1 MSCPHCQE
9 SARFVEYRPK
19 NIVSLVGTMRLS
31 RPYYHCAHCGQGHLP
46 WDLLLR
52 LTSLRLTPGAE
63 EVVSLAGVQE
73 SFGKAADRTLY
84 KMAGLE
90 LCEST
95 VERTTE
101 SAGERLG
108 KLLDQAVT
116 FGAKSVWKW
125 NPDARGKTCAYVS
138 VDATGIMMQGP
149 NGSKVEGRMVN
160 VGMIYNPQPR
170 DAKEEAVSKPC
181 DSVRYLAG
189 LCPLA
194 DLGLPLRWQ
203 GAHVGMDEAD
213 QWIALSDGGNGLE
226 DFLIMNFPRA
236 ETILDFRHASE
247 HLSDFAKVFAASDKV
262 EKLLD
267 RWCHTMKHRGG
278 TAVLKILAA
287 LDANGMTA
295 EVRKDYERLLGYLRN
310 NEHRMDYPKYLRNG
324 WQIATGSMESA
335 CKTVVNQRLCMGGMR
350 WGEEGSDAVCHL
362 RALYRS
368 DPDQWDGYW
377 ECVSKT

>member
-116 FGAKSVWKW
+116 FGPKSVWEW

-181 DSVRYLAG
+181 DSVRF
-189 LCPLA
+189 C
-194 DLGLPLRWQ
+194 
-203 GAHVGMDEAD
+203 EA
-213 QWIALSDGGNGLE
+213 
-226 DFLIMNFPRA
+226 
-236 ETILDFRHASE
+236 
-247 HLSDFAKVFAASDKV
+247 
-262 EKLLD
+262 
-267 RWCHTMKHRGG
+267 
-278 TAVLKILAA
+278 
-287 LDANGMTA
+287 
-295 EVRKDYERLLGYLRN
+295 
-310 NEHRMDYPKYLRNG
+310 
-324 WQIATGSMESA
+324 
-335 CKTVVNQRLCMGGMR
+335 
-350 WGEEGSDAVCHL
+350 
-362 RALYRS
+362 
-368 DPDQWDGYW
+368 
-377 ECVSKT
+377 